1 MNLRRGR
8 EIVGTDETVYEVG
21 FAVGLLGAL
30 AANRLLSAMLYDV
43 SPTDAVTL
51 LGVTA
56 LLMLAA
62 GLAVFIPARTSARI
76 DPVLALR
83 TEA

>member
-1 MNLRRGR
+1 MVVHRGLAV
-8 EIVGTDETVYEVG
+8 VGLGLT
-21 FAVGLLGAL
+21 AGLLGAL

-51 LGVTA
+51 PGVAA

-62 GLAVFIPARTSARI
+62 AVAVVIPARTSARI